1 MIYNNI
7 THKNFKEEYAF
18 NKYRQSKKEGNT
30 MWFDNWLDWLQK
42 RNMDHEILDW
52 ELEET
57 L

>member
-52 ELEET
+52 ELEKT